1 MMNHPASRSPRL
13 SRRTFV
19 KSTAAAAA
27 AALATTRW
35 TAKSYAAISGAN
47 EGVRMAT
54 IGFNGRG
61 VSHIDCI
68 KKVKGLKLIAVCD
81 VDPKILNKK
90 GDQVADGATKY
101 QDLRKLLEDKNLDA
115 VSIATPNHWHALAAI
130 WAIQAGK
137 DVYCE
142 KPVSHNVS
150 EGRRIVDFAR
160 HNGKIVQ
167 AGTQSRASRQ
177 GIAQGVDYVRSGK
190 LGKIKVAR
198 ALCYKRRPTIGKTTT
213 PTQPPP
219 GLDFDLWTGPAE
231 KLPIMR
237 QHLHYDWHWVWNTG
251 NGDMGNQGIHEVDVA
266 RWFLGAQELSPQILS
281 VGGRKGYVDDGQTPN
296 ELIVW
301 HGYPEA
307 PLVVETRGLADKL
320 YPAGVKE
327 KMDNYKGASVGIV
340 IECENGYVTV
350 PSYGKAI
357 VHDLS
362 GNEVTK
368 FEDKGKGD
376 STVQHFE
383 NFLKAV
389 HSRKKEDLYADIEEG
404 HLSSALCHTGNIS
417 YRLGEQASPDEIKE
431 KIKADASF
439 EETFNRMAEHL
450 AANKIDLAKD
460 QLTLGVPLKMDGK
473 AELFIDNAKADEM
486 LTRRHRCDGQRAC
499 SFLNGNAACAL
510 EKGD

>member
-1 MMNHPASRSPRL
+1 MNHPASRSPRL

-27 AALATTRW
+27 AAAFGTSRW
-35 TAKSYAAISGAN
+35 TAKSWAAVVGAN
-47 EGVRMAT
+47 EGVRIAT

-61 VSHIDCI
+61 TNHIECI
-68 KKVKGLKLIAVCD
+68 RRVKGLKLVAVCD
-81 VDPKILNKK
+81 ADQAVWKK
-90 GDQVADGATKY
+90 KDKNSGEPVIGQATPY
-101 QDLRKLLEDKNLDA
+101 QDIRKLLEDKNVDA

-130 WAIQAGK
+130 WSIQAGK

-150 EGRRIVDFAR
+150 EGRRIVEFAR
-160 HNGKIVQ
+160 KYGKIVQ
-167 AGTQSRASRQ
+167 AGTQSRSSRE
-177 GIAQGVDYVRSGK
+177 GIAQGVEYVRSGK

-198 ALCYKRRPTIGKTTT
+198 ALCYKRRPTIGKVSA
-213 PTQPPP
+213 PTQPPATV
-219 GLDFDLWTGPAE
+219 DFDLWTGPAE

-266 RWFLGAQELSPQILS
+266 RWFLGVQELSPQILS

-327 KMDNYKGASVGIV
+327 KMDAYKGASVGIV
-340 IECENGYVTV
+340 IECENGYVVV

-368 FEDKGKGD
+368 FEDKGRGD

-383 NFLKAV
+383 NFLKGV
-389 HSRKKEDLYADIEEG
+389 HSRKKEDLYADIEDG
-404 HLSSALCHTGNIS
+404 HLSSALCHTGNVS
-417 YRLGEQASPDEIKE
+417 YQLGKQASPDEIKE
-431 KIKADASF
+431 KIKADAGL
-439 EETFNRMAEHL
+439 EETFNRMTEHL
-450 AANKIDLAKD
+450 AANKLDIAKD
-460 QLTLGVPLKMDGK
+460 RLTLGAPLKMDGK
-473 AELFIDNAKADEM
+473 AELFLDNPKANEM
-486 LTRRHRCDGQRAC
+486 LTRPYREGFVVPAKV
-499 SFLNGNAACAL
+499 S
-510 EKGD
+510 